1 MGKHWTSGHW
11 YIKPGKENEFVAA
24 WRRLAEWS
32 LVALPGA
39 GRPMLLRDSA
49 QPTRFVSFGSWET
62 LALIEDFRSRPEFA
76 AALAEIRPLTERIDV
91 FTLESVV
98 D

>member
-1 MGKHWTSGHW
+1 MGQLWTSGHW
-11 YIKPGKENEFVAA
+11 YVKPGKENEFVAV

-32 LVALPGA
+32 LAALPGA
-39 GRPMLLRDSA
+39 GRPVLLRDRA
-49 QPTRFVSFGSWET
+49 QPARFVSFGSWET
-62 LALIEDFRSRPEFA
+62 LALIEDFRARPEFA
-76 AALAEIRPLTERIDV
+76 AALAEMRLLTERIEV